1 MPLHPPFWKPF
12 KNMAAMSKVIRLSQK
27 LRGLE
32 PSVSTLCLG
41 FVGRMLAEKVLCRM
55 HTCQVL
61 RFRRSHYGFLEKLK
75 TTAVVRNDYGFTLGW
90 DAFFW

>member
-1 MPLHPPFWKPF
+1 MVSFSF
-12 KNMAAMSKVIRLSQK
+12 YFFEQK
-27 LRGLE
+27 SNLE
-32 PSVSTLCLG
+32 MRTMDHCNIILNIY
-41 FVGRMLAEKVLCRM
+41 M

-90 DAFFW
+90 DVFFW